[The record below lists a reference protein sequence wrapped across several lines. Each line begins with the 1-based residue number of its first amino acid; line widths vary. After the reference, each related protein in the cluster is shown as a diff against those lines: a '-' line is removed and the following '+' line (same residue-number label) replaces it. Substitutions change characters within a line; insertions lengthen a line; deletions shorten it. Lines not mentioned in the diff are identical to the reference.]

1 MTPVHGL
8 RAEWVNYCRQRQQG
22 HITQEQ
28 LLELYQLVCT
38 GYSCKREDSLRWYF
52 RRKQMKEELMQSH
65 RKDYTITPEV
75 RLPVAMMEATRPS
88 PASPATTPP

>member
-1 MTPVHGL
+1 
-8 RAEWVNYCRQRQQG
+8 
-22 HITQEQ
+22 
-28 LLELYQLVCT
+28 
-38 GYSCKREDSLRWYF
+38 
-52 RRKQMKEELMQSH
+52 MKEELMQSH